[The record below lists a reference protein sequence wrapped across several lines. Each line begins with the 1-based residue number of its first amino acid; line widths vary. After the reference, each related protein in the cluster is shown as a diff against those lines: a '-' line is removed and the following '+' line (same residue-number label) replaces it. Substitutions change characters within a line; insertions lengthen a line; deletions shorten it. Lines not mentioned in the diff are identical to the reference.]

1 MIGAFV
7 GFLTGFN
14 PDQDA
19 KLSYKEIGKK
29 ITSITVYQQLNSG
42 RFRFQPK
49 TGKFAAETTELTNSA
64 IDLFNNLKPDLKEF
78 LEIYKKEHAKIAPK
92 LLEEI
97 KKLTKN

>member
-1 MIGAFV
+1 MIGVFI

-19 KLSYKEIGKK
+19 KLYYKEIGKK
-29 ITSITVYQQLNSG
+29 NYKHFRITMGL
-42 RFRFQPK
+42 K
-49 TGKFAAETTELTNSA
+49 TGKFATEKTELTNSA
-64 IDLFNNLKPDLKEF
+64 IDLFNNLKADLKEF
-78 LEIYKKEHAKIAPK
+78 LEIYKKEHIKIAPK